1 MSDRIAAITGDLTAL
16 VLTSQ
21 RSLTTVEDVHA
32 GVVRILARH
41 PEAITTP
48 DRELVAAW
56 CRVVTL
62 PNLPELASDELRAK
76 LETVRDDIRNILNIC
91 AREALENA

>member
-1 MSDRIAAITGDLTAL
+1 MSNRLAAIAGDLTAL

-48 DRELVAAW
+48 DREKIATW

-62 PNLPELASDELRAK
+62 PTLPELASDELRAK
-76 LETVRDDIRNILNIC
+76 LEAVRDDIRNRLNITIH
-91 AREALENA
+91 EMLENA

>member
-1 MSDRIAAITGDLTAL
+1 MNNRLAAITGDLTAL

-21 RSLTTVEDVHA
+21 RSLTTAEDVHA

-48 DRELVAAW
+48 DREKIAAW

-62 PNLPELASDELRAK
+62 PTLPELASDELRAK
-76 LETVRDDIRNILNIC
+76 LEAVRDDIKDILNIC